1 VSIKSTRKKSL
12 GFIVLVLVL
21 GAFIGSAL
29 GEVIGFILPAGV
41 VNDFFTRAVI
51 GGLGPTTLNL
61 LIITFTIGFTFKLNL
76 IGVVGIFIAA
86 YLLRWY

>member
-1 VSIKSTRKKSL
+1 MSIKSSRKKSM

-21 GAFIGSAL
+21 GALIGSAL
-29 GEVIGFILPAGV
+29 GEVIGLVIPPGV
-41 VNDFFTRAVI
+41 VNDFFTKAVE
-51 GGLGPTTLNL
+51 GGLGPTTVNL
-61 LIITFTIGFTFKLNL
+61 LLVTFTIGFTFKLNL